1 MIHEL
6 RTYRIPDGRMP
17 DILARFENT
26 TFAIFERHNIKVV
39 GFWAK
44 KDANELV
51 YICEFN
57 SEDAMNSAW
66 DAFRADPDWAKA
78 KAETEANGPIVS
90 EVISETL
97 TPTSF
102 SPIH

>member
-17 DILARFENT
+17 DILSRFENVT
-26 TFAIFERHNIKVV
+26 MGIFDRHNIKVT
-39 GFWAK
+39 GFWVK
-44 KDANELV
+44 QGVNELV
-51 YICEFN
+51 YVCEFEN
-57 SEDAMNSAW
+57 EAAMRASW
-66 DAFRADPDWAKA
+66 DAFRADPDWVSA

-97 TPTSF
+97 TPASF
-102 SPIH
+102 SPIQ